1 MEIEMKIMEKGHW
14 NSRYGKHNTWIII
27 SLDEINRL
35 DTTKEKTTEL
45 EDIATDTTKIKAQRE
60 K

>member
-1 MEIEMKIMEKGHW
+1 ME
-14 NSRYGKHNTWIII
+14 NTILEFII

-35 DTTKEKTTEL
+35 DTIKEKTTEL